1 MPEQTG
7 AKLKEGFVQTIFVAA
22 TYLIKAAALAI
33 AVVLGVVSIWWLR
46 DNWTLQ
52 QQLEDDRVAAV
63 ITVPVGS
70 AIDLNKIASAPLV
83 CLFPPDYPV
92 VRTLSRIFDQYRLG
106 RSSEVRAEWVLA
118 SIDRQQQYINIAY
131 LKGVKSFGS
140 NAKGVPCGHHLL
152 LDNSRFHDLDDINV
166 SGFEF
171 LLTHREIQ
179 CAASGKT
186 ITEERMIKEGC
197 Q

>member
-1 MPEQTG
+1 M
-7 AKLKEGFVQTIFVAA
+7 KEGFVQTILIAA

-33 AVVLGVVSIWWLR
+33 AVIIGIVSILWFR

-52 QQLEDDRVAAV
+52 QQLEEDRATAV
-63 ITVPVGS
+63 IAVPIGL
-70 AIDLNKIASAPLV
+70 AIDLNEIASAQLV

-92 VRTLSRIFDQYRLG
+92 IRTLSRVFGQYRLG

-118 SIDRQQQYINIAY
+118 SIDRQQRYINIAY

-140 NAKGVPCGHHLL
+140 NAKGVPCGYRLL
-152 LDNSRFHDLDDINV
+152 LDNSRFHDLGDINV

-171 LLTHREIQ
+171 FLTHRDIQ
-179 CAASGKT
+179 CTASGKT

>member
-1 MPEQTG
+1 M
-7 AKLKEGFVQTIFVAA
+7 KEGFVQTIFVAA
-22 TYLIKAAALAI
+22 TCLIKAAALAI
-33 AVVLGVVSIWWLR
+33 AVVLGVVSIWWLW

-52 QQLEDDRVAAV
+52 QQLDDDRVAAV

-83 CLFPPDYPV
+83 CLFPPDYYV
-92 VRTLSRIFDQYRLG
+92 VQTLTRIFDQYRLG
-106 RSSEVRAEWVLA
+106 RSSEVRAAWVLA
-118 SIDRQQQYINIAY
+118 SIYSQRRYIELAY
-131 LKGVKSFGS
+131 LKGVRSHGS
-140 NAKGVPCGHHLL
+140 NPNGVPCGHRLL

-171 LLTHREIQ
+171 LLTHTDIQ
-179 CAASGKT
+179 CTSSGKT
-186 ITEERMIKEGC
+186 ITEEKMIREGC